1 MHAKRNLFPLPLL
14 LCHIHIRGETILEI
28 LKTINSAIL
37 INYAVHSVP
46 LIYRSA
52 QVDEETALLSIYG
65 VTASYISVRII

>member
-1 MHAKRNLFPLPLL
+1 M
-14 LCHIHIRGETILEI
+14 EI